1 MKISVIVPIYNV
13 ENYLREC
20 LDSVL
25 AQTFSDWEMILVDDG
40 STDGSGK
47 IADEYADLDE
57 RISVIHQENAG
68 LSAARNTGID
78 AARGEYLY
86 FLDSDD
92 YILENA
98 LDIMYNLAER
108 NNAELVIFNGRDFLV
123 SDDGVFYEKDLLIKD
138 FKSYNRLITGNEV
151 FCTMLAN
158 NSGVLYCVWL
168 HLVRRD
174 SLLKYDIRFKN
185 GMLHEDNLYSFYL
198 FMNVKS
204 VIVIDE
210 VLYMRRVRE
219 GSITNS
225 RITVRNLEGYN
236 IIYTEITEWLHKE
249 VVDENVKKYIN
260 QYLRFFF
267 MSIAYNYYKL
277 SKEEKYTFR
286 PKFNNIMK
294 LASLNNY
301 NNDRNVMLICKHRY
315 IYKIYRYL
323 KRIIK

>member
-98 LDIMYNLAER
+98 LDIMYNSARKNHLD
-108 NNAELVIFNGRDFLV
+108 LVIFNGMDFGC
-123 SDDGVFYEKDLLIKD
+123 DGDRISEKDLLIKE
-138 FKSYNRLITGNEV
+138 FKSWNHTFTGREL
-151 FCTMLAN
+151 FCKML
-158 NSGVLYCVWL
+158 SEESLLLCCVPL
-168 HLVRRD
+168 QFVRR
-174 SLLKYDIRFKN
+174 SSILESGIRFRE
-185 GMLHEDNLYSFYL
+185 GMIHEDNLYSFAL
-198 FMNVKS
+198 FMSMQIVM
-204 VIVIDE
+204 VIDK

-219 GSITNS
+219 GSITNNK
-225 RITVRNLEGYN
+225 ITIKNLDSWN
-236 IIYTEITEWLHKE
+236 IIYSEVTELSNNITITDE
-249 VVDENVKKYIN
+249 VRKYIN

-267 MSIAYNYYKL
+267 MSIAENYYKL
-277 SKEEKYTFR
+277 DKKDRKAFFN
-286 PKFNNIMK
+286 KFNNVRK
-294 LASLNNY
+294 LAAKNNY
-301 NNDRNVMLICKHRY
+301 NYDRNVKIICCFTPVY
-315 IYKIYRYL
+315 GIYKRL
-323 KRIIK
+323 TARR

>member
-98 LDIMYNLAER
+98 LDIMYNSARKNHLD
-108 NNAELVIFNGRDFLV
+108 LVIFNGMDFGC
-123 SDDGVFYEKDLLIKD
+123 DGDRISEKDLLIKE
-138 FKSYNRLITGNEV
+138 FKSWNHTFTGREL
-151 FCTMLAN
+151 FCKML
-158 NSGVLYCVWL
+158 SEESLLLCCVPL
-168 HLVRRD
+168 QFVRR
-174 SLLKYDIRFKN
+174 SSILESGIRFRE
-185 GMLHEDNLYSFYL
+185 GMIHEDNLYSFAL
-198 FMNVKS
+198 FMSMQTVM
-204 VIVIDE
+204 VIDK

-219 GSITNS
+219 GSITNNK
-225 RITVRNLEGYN
+225 ITIKNLDGWN
-236 IIYTEITEWLHKE
+236 IIYSEVTELSNNITITDE
-249 VVDENVKKYIN
+249 VRKYIN

-267 MSIAYNYYKL
+267 MSIAENYYKL
-277 SKEEKYTFR
+277 DKKDRKAFFN
-286 PKFNNIMK
+286 KFNNVRK
-294 LASLNNY
+294 LAAKNNY
-301 NNDRNVMLICKHRY
+301 NYDRNVKIICCFTPVY
-315 IYKIYRYL
+315 GIYKRL
-323 KRIIK
+323 TARR